1 MAVLLEFLWL
11 FASVLLMLSKA
22 ARALHVEKYATVV
35 TECTRWCLKVFV
47 TCSCMTAHEA
57 HDDTQRTDI
66 GPVTSIEKKKQK
78 RNEKRK
84 RGKAARRALL
94 ALTSATLTHN
104 GKNVKKGAD
113 RALLALMASIKDVYF
128 RQVSHF
134 LEEGNK
140 HHERRGQLP
149 PTLVVRDNLWD
160 LQCALLRKF
169 LELAKKHGAS
179 ASDPRVLLGY
189 HGTSA
194 GNAEKIILAGFCPTC
209 RRSNG
214 AGAYFSGQL
223 EFSATYA
230 RQQCTG
236 DTLLVILLLD
246 GQRVCN
252 GHMYEHQHLRGHP
265 DSPLLINAAECV
277 FDEEYAMHIARLRGF

>member
-1 MAVLLEFLWL
+1 
-11 FASVLLMLSKA
+11 MLSKA

-35 TECTRWCLKVFV
+35 IECTRWCLKVFV

-84 RGKAARRALL
+84 RAKAARRALL

-149 PTLVVRDNLWD
+149 PTLVVRDNVWD

-179 ASDPRVLLGY
+179 ASDPRVLFGY
-189 HGTSA
+189 HGTST
-194 GNAEKIILAGFCPTC
+194 GNAEKIMCQGFSPRCRHSGFSGAFFSGMLEHSAGFARERGRCP
-209 RRSNG
+209 
-214 AGAYFSGQL
+214 
-223 EFSATYA
+223 
-230 RQQCTG
+230 G
-236 DTLLVILLLD
+236 DILLVILLLD
-246 GQRVCN
+246 GQQMCGR
-252 GHMYEHQHLRGHP
+252 HMYEHQHLRGHP
-265 DSPLLINAAECV
+265 ARPHLVNAAECV
-277 FDEEYAMHIARLRGF
+277 FDEKYAMHIARLRGF

>member
-1 MAVLLEFLWL
+1 
-11 FASVLLMLSKA
+11 MLSKA

-35 TECTRWCLKVFV
+35 IECTRWCLKVFV

-84 RGKAARRALL
+84 RAKAARRALL

-149 PTLVVRDNLWD
+149 PTLVVRDNVWD

-179 ASDPRVLLGY
+179 ASDPRVLFGY
-189 HGTSA
+189 HGTST
-194 GNAEKIILAGFCPTC
+194 GNAEKIMCQGFSPRC
-209 RRSNG
+209 RHSGFSG
-214 AGAYFSGQL
+214 AFFSGQL
-223 EFSATYA
+223 EYSANYA
-230 RQQCTG
+230 RDHHEVANKMSHRPTSKPEGPG
-236 DTLLVILLLD
+236 DILLVVLLLD
-246 GQRVCN
+246 GNRDGTIFGQRD
-252 GHMYEHQHLRGHP
+252 LRTASETKP
-265 DSPLLINAAECV
+265 VISVEQCI
-277 FDEEYAMHIARLRGF
+277 FDERYVMPLARLRGF